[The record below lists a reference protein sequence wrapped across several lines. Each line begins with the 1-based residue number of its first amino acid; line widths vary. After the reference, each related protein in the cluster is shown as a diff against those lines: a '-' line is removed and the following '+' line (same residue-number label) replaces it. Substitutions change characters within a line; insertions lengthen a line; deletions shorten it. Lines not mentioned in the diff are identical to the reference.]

1 MSEYDIQ
8 SRIQYARDRAERIA
22 SDYRAAQRPIVAA
35 EARESERPARRA
47 TAWWR
52 RRRIAGAPAY
62 RP

>member
-8 SRIQYARDRAERIA
+8 RHIEYTRERAERIA
-22 SDYRAAQRPIVAA
+22 NDYRAAQRPVK
-35 EARESERPARRA
+35 RMDSSERLAHRA
-47 TAWWR
+47 VSWW